1 MLEELNT
8 IEFCFKK
15 QSSDYQ
21 KILEQQQSCL
31 EEYSIYVND
40 YDGLLRSLFQSYE
53 SECAQFPSTSELKLH
68 EKAAC
73 LAIAIKRNPYF
84 FVKNHLGFNKY
95 TYINSLF
102 AVDVALKF
110 CELNLP
116 FELQKNFEQLSLN
129 SDLQYTKVL
138 LAKILEYKNV
148 RAINISDNIKM
159 EVDLLLSVL
168 KSKSNIKK

>member
-1 MLEELNT
+1 MSEELDL

-15 QSSDYQ
+15 KSTDYQ
-21 KILEQQQSCL
+21 KILEQQKICL
-31 EEYSIYVND
+31 AEYSIYAND
-40 YDGLLRSLFQSYE
+40 YADSLLLLFQSYE
-53 SECAQFPSTSELKLH
+53 NECAQFPSTSELKLH

-73 LAIAIKRNPYF
+73 LAIAIKKNPYF
-84 FVKNHLGFNKY
+84 FVQNQLGFNEY

-110 CELNLP
+110 CEYNLP
-116 FELQKNFEQLSLN
+116 FEFQNNFEQLSLN
-129 SDLQYTKVL
+129 SNVQYTKQL

-159 EVDLLLSVL
+159 EVDLFVSLL
-168 KSKSNIKK
+168 KSKSNVKR